1 MPTVLNAAN
10 EVAVDLFLNE
20 KIKFLEI
27 EEIVKEAMD
36 NHTLITNP
44 TLEEVLDVDSKVRE
58 VIYGKWD
65 KWLV

>member
-1 MPTVLNAAN
+1 
-10 EVAVDLFLNE
+10 
-20 KIKFLEI
+20 
-27 EEIVKEAMD
+27 MD

-65 KWLV
+65 K